1 MIPINLIIKG
11 LYSYREAQEIDFT
24 RLTEASIFG
33 IFGKVGSGKSSI
45 LEAITFALYGDTE
58 RMNKSGDDRNYNM
71 MNLRSDELLIDYVC
85 MAGKE
90 GHRYRFTVKGK
101 RNSKKFEDVKTLER
115 KSYQWMHELNDWS
128 PIEVDNAAE
137 RIIGL
142 SYENF
147 KRTIIIPQGRFQE
160 FVELPLSKRT
170 QMMNEIFQLERYD
183 LAPKVKILKER
194 NEKTLENIAGKLTQ
208 LGQTTPQ
215 DLEIA
220 EVELSNTKTLINLND
235 KELSEEIEQEK
246 QIETLR
252 LRFETLQQTTERINT
267 LSQQE
272 PAYIQREEHLR
283 RYQLAVLTFKPLFD
297 SQTDT
302 NKQHTETQKK
312 LTETATK
319 EQTLRTSIE
328 TESKTLD
335 ALRPQYDKREVL
347 KQEVEELGKIFKI
360 KGLQLTRT
368 DLEQKQQRGKV
379 AEQSQ
384 KEKIQTLKNQR
395 IDFEKVLVRLRE
407 ERINLV
413 RVSEVNAWFLERTTL
428 LNEKESILK
437 EANGIKEEIEKLAS
451 QKQGFISKAAEIVVV
466 SEDTDHGDLAPLSA
480 GEGFGVRL
488 EWLNQAKTH
497 LLQQADLLNKDI
509 LHLSTQQ
516 ALQGFADAL
525 QTGEPCPLCGS
536 VHHPQVLSSTH
547 DFGAAIRA
555 IQERQKAF
563 RSQAEDIEKIK
574 NQLTEIDTKIT
585 FYENQKAVVKTKWAD
600 NQHRITEQEAKFVW
614 PEFSKD
620 DAEGVK
626 KAHEKAKEQERKL
639 KELETNIQEKS
650 KEIDTA
656 QQYLDEKINP
666 ALQRLN
672 TDVAAKTAEI
682 ETYQQQIKQTLW
694 AEFEGVSAGKIEA
707 TIQQR
712 TTHYQQ
718 VIHNFERLTT
728 EIQTKKDQQNLLLGE
743 MVTLNNSIRQ
753 HNITLQEITQ
763 TIQNQLLESIFE
775 SEAAIHEVLS
785 WALNIEAE
793 QKIIQDFRLALNTLT
808 EQLKALQ
815 EQTKGLQYD
824 VEIHQKLKADIIEL
838 SQVINELRKTEGS
851 LTTKVEQ
858 FKKDLAAQADLLK
871 EKDKL
876 EIRGKDID
884 TLSKLFKGQGF
895 VSYVSAMYLQN
906 LCNQANVRFHKMT
919 RQQLQLEV
927 YEPRPAEYDFL
938 VRDLLN
944 EGKTRAVKTLSGGQ
958 KFQVALSLAL
968 ALADN
973 IHAQTQS
980 SHNFFFLDEGF
991 GSLDKDAL
999 IEVFETLK
1007 SLRRE
1012 NRIVGVIS
1020 HVEDLQQEI
1029 DRYIRVKN
1037 DELLGSVVEVE

>member
-1 MIPINLIIKG
+1 MIPIKLIIKG

-85 MAGKE
+85 LAGKE

-115 KSYQWMHELNDWS
+115 KSYQWMQELNDWA

-183 LAPKVKILKER
+183 LASKVKTLKER

-215 DLEIA
+215 DLEAA
-220 EVELSNTKTLINLND
+220 EIELSNTKTIIKLND
-235 KELSEEIEQEK
+235 KELSEKIEQEK

-252 LRFETLQQTTERINT
+252 LRFETLEKTTERINT

-272 PAYIQREEHLR
+272 PAYVQRAEHLR
-283 RYQLAVLTFKPLFD
+283 RYQEAVLKFKPLFD
-297 SQTDT
+297 RQADT
-302 NKQHTETQKK
+302 NKQQAEAQKQLNETR
-312 LTETATK
+312 TK
-319 EQTLRTSIE
+319 EQILRTSIE
-328 TESKTLD
+328 TESKVLE
-335 ALRPQYDKREVL
+335 ALRPQYDKRETL
-347 KQEVEELGKIFKI
+347 KQEIEELGKIFKV
-360 KGLQLTRT
+360 KGLQAIRI
-368 DLEQKQQRGKV
+368 DLEQKQQRGKA

-395 IDFEKVLVRLRE
+395 IDLEKALATLRN
-407 ERINLV
+407 ERIDLV

-428 LNEKESILK
+428 LNEKESIRK
-437 EANGIKEEIEKLAS
+437 EANGIKEEIEKLTS
-451 QKQGFISKAAEIVVV
+451 QKQKFISNAAEVVV
-466 SEDTDHGDLAPLSA
+466 SEDTDHGHSNTDH
-480 GEGFGVRL
+480 GGV
-488 EWLNQAKTH
+488 EWLNQAKTY
-497 LLQQADLLNKDI
+497 LLQQAELLDKDI

-525 QTGEPCPLCGS
+525 QAGEPCPLCGS
-536 VHHPQVLSSTH
+536 VHHPQVLSSAE
-547 DFGAAIRA
+547 DIGVAIRA
-555 IQERQKAF
+555 LQERQRAC
-563 RSQAEDIEKIK
+563 RSQAEEVEKIK
-574 NQLTEIDTKIT
+574 NQITEIDTKIT
-585 FYENQKAVVKTKWAD
+585 FYENQKTVIKTKWTD
-600 NQHRITEQEAKFVW
+600 NQHRTTEQEVRFVW

-626 KAHEKAKEQERKL
+626 KAHEKAKEQEHKL
-639 KELETNIQEKS
+639 KELEANIQQKNN
-650 KEIDTA
+650 EIETL
-656 QQYLDEKINP
+656 QKHLDEKINP
-666 ALQRLN
+666 ALQKLN
-672 TDVAAKTAEI
+672 TDVATKTAEI

-694 AEFEGVSAGKIEA
+694 AEFEGILVEKIEA

-712 TTHYQQ
+712 TADYQQ
-718 VIHNFERLTT
+718 VVNDFERLST
-728 EIQTKKDQQNLLLGE
+728 EIQTKKDQQNVLMGE
-743 MVTLNNSIRQ
+743 ITTLKNNIQQYQNAS
-753 HNITLQEITQ
+753 QEIAQ
-763 TIQNQLLESIFE
+763 VIQNQLLESQFGVE
-775 SEAAIHEVLS
+775 QDVKEVLA

-793 QKIIQDFRLALNTLT
+793 NKAIQEFRLALNTLA

-815 EQTKGLQYD
+815 EETKGLQYD
-824 VEIHQKLKADIIEL
+824 AEIHQKLKIEITEL
-838 SQVINELRKTEGS
+838 SEVINELRKAEGS

-858 FKKDLAAQADLLK
+858 LKKDLAAQADLLK

-884 TLSKLFKGQGF
+884 TLGKLFKGQGF

-1007 SLRRE
+1007 SLRKE

-1037 DELLGSVVEVE
+1037 DELLGSVVEY

>member
-1 MIPINLIIKG
+1 MIPIKLTIKG

-170 QMMNEIFQLERYD
+170 QMMNDIFQLERYD

-215 DLEIA
+215 DLEAA
-220 EVELSNTKTLINLND
+220 EMELSNTKTLIKLND
-235 KELSEEIEQEK
+235 KELSEKINQEK
-246 QIETLR
+246 QIENLR
-252 LRFETLQQTTERINT
+252 LRFETLQQTTERMNT
-267 LSQQE
+267 LLQQE

-312 LTETATK
+312 LTETTTK
-319 EQTLRTSIE
+319 EQTFCTSIE
-328 TESKTLD
+328 AESKTLE
-335 ALRPQYDKREVL
+335 ALRPQYDKREAI
-347 KQEVEELGKIFKI
+347 KQEVEELGKISKI
-360 KGLQLTRT
+360 KGLQLIRT

-384 KEKIQTLKNQR
+384 KEKIQILKNQR
-395 IDFEKVLVRLRE
+395 IDLEKTLVRLRE
-407 ERINLV
+407 ERIDVV
-413 RVSEVNAWFLERTTL
+413 RVSEANAWFLEQTTL
-428 LNEKESILK
+428 LNEKESIRK
-437 EANGIKEEIEKLAS
+437 EANIIKEEIEKLTL
-451 QKQGFISKAAEIVVV
+451 QKQEFISKAAEVVV
-466 SEDTDHGDLAPLSA
+466 SEDTDHGEKTPLSV
-480 GEGFGVRL
+480 GDGTGVRL
-488 EWLNQAKTH
+488 EWLNQTKTH

-525 QTGEPCPLCGS
+525 QAGEPCPLCGS
-536 VHHPQVLSSTH
+536 VHHPQVLNSSE
-547 DFGAAIRA
+547 DIGAAIRA

-563 RSQAEDIEKIK
+563 RSQVEDIEKIK
-574 NQLTEIDTKIT
+574 NQLAEIDTKIA
-585 FYENQKAVVKTKWAD
+585 FYENQKTAIKTKWVD

-614 PEFSKD
+614 SEFSKD
-620 DAEGVK
+620 DAEAIQ
-626 KAHEKAKEQERKL
+626 KAYVKAKEQERKL
-639 KELETNIQEKS
+639 KELETDIQQKS
-650 KEIDTA
+650 KETEDA
-656 QQYLDEKINP
+656 QQHLDEKINP
-666 ALQRLN
+666 ALQKLT

-682 ETYQQQIKQTLW
+682 ETYQQQIRQTLW
-694 AEFEGVSAGKIEA
+694 AEFEGVSVEKIE
-707 TIQQR
+707 TNIQQR

-718 VIHNFERLTT
+718 VINSFERLTT

-743 MVTLNNSIRQ
+743 IATLKNNIQ
-753 HNITLQEITQ
+753 QYQNISQEIAQ
-763 TIQNQLLESIFE
+763 TIQNQLLESQFN
-775 SEAAIHEVLS
+775 SEQAVKDVLS

-824 VEIHQKLKADIIEL
+824 VEIHQKLKADIADL
-838 SQVINELRKTEGS
+838 SQSINELRKTEGS
-851 LTTKVEQ
+851 LTAKVEQ
-858 FKKDLAAQADLLK
+858 FKKDLTAQADLLK

-876 EIRGKDID
+876 ELRGKDID

-919 RQQLQLEV
+919 RQQLQLEI

-958 KFQVALSLAL
+958 KFQVALALAL

-999 IEVFETLK
+999 VEVFETLK

-1037 DELLGSVVEVE
+1037 DELLGSVVEY

>member
-1 MIPINLIIKG
+1 MIPIKLIIKG

-58 RMNKSGDDRNYNM
+58 RMNARDDRNYNM

-85 MAGKE
+85 LAGKE

-115 KSYQWMHELNDWS
+115 KSYQWMQELNDWA

-183 LAPKVKILKER
+183 LASKVKTLKER

-215 DLEIA
+215 DLEAA
-220 EVELSNTKTLINLND
+220 EIELSNTKTIIKLND
-235 KELSEEIEQEK
+235 KELSEKIEQEK

-252 LRFETLQQTTERINT
+252 LRFETLEKTTERINT

-272 PAYIQREEHLR
+272 PAYVQRAEHLR
-283 RYQLAVLTFKPLFD
+283 RYQEAVLKFKPLFD
-297 SQTDT
+297 RQADT
-302 NKQHTETQKK
+302 NKQQAEAQKQLNET
-312 LTETATK
+312 TTK
-319 EQTLRTSIE
+319 EQILRTSIE
-328 TESKTLD
+328 AESKALE
-335 ALRPQYDKREVL
+335 ALRPQYDKRETL
-347 KQEVEELGKIFKI
+347 KQEIEELGKIFKV
-360 KGLQLTRT
+360 KGLQAIHI
-368 DLEQKQQRGKV
+368 DLEQKQQRGKA

-395 IDFEKVLVRLRE
+395 IDLEKALATLRN
-407 ERINLV
+407 ERIDLV

-428 LNEKESILK
+428 LNEKESIRK
-437 EANGIKEEIEKLAS
+437 EANGIKEEIERLALD
-451 QKQGFISKAAEIVVV
+451 KQGFIAKAVDTVVV
-466 SEDTDHGDLAPLSA
+466 SGDTDHGMTILLSV
-480 GEGFGVRL
+480 GEGLGVRL
-488 EWLNQAKTH
+488 NQTKTH
-497 LLQQADLLNKDI
+497 LLQQAELLDKDI

-525 QTGEPCPLCGS
+525 QAGEPCPLCGS
-536 VHHPQVLSSTH
+536 VHHPQVLSSTE
-547 DFGAAIRA
+547 DIGAAIRA
-555 IQERQKAF
+555 IQERQKVF
-563 RSQAEDIEKIK
+563 RNQAEDVEKIK
-574 NQLTEIDTKIT
+574 NQIAEIDTKIT
-585 FYENQKAVVKTKWAD
+585 FYESQKAAIKTKWTD
-600 NQHRITEQEAKFVW
+600 NQYRTTEQETKFVW

-620 DAEGVK
+620 DAEGVQ
-626 KAHEKAKEQERKL
+626 KAYEKAKEQELKL

-650 KEIDTA
+650 NEIETL
-656 QQYLDEKINP
+656 QKHLDDKINP
-666 ALQRLN
+666 ALQKLN

-694 AEFEGVSAGKIEA
+694 AEFEDVLTEKIEA

-728 EIQTKKDQQNLLLGE
+728 EIQIKKDQQNLLLGE
-743 MVTLNNSIRQ
+743 IVTLNNNIRQ
-753 HNITLQEITQ
+753 HNTTLQEITQ
-763 TIQNQLLESIFE
+763 TIQNQLLESQFN
-775 SEAAIHEVLS
+775 SEQDVKDVLS
-785 WALNIEAE
+785 WALNIEIE

-808 EQLKALQ
+808 QQFKALQ
-815 EQTKGLQYD
+815 EETKGLHYD
-824 VEIHQKLKADIIEL
+824 VEIHQKLKAQITEL
-838 SQVINELRKTEGS
+838 SQIINELRKAEGS
-851 LTTKVEQ
+851 LITKVDQ
-858 FKKDLAAQADLLK
+858 FKKDLTAQADLLN

-876 EIRGKDID
+876 ETRGKDID

-919 RQQLQLEV
+919 RQQLQLEI

-1037 DELLGSVVEVE
+1037 DELLGSVVEY

>member
-1 MIPINLIIKG
+1 MIPIKLIIKG

-85 MAGKE
+85 LAGKE

-115 KSYQWMHELNDWS
+115 KSYQWMQELNDWA

-183 LAPKVKILKER
+183 LASKVKTLKER

-215 DLEIA
+215 DLEAA
-220 EVELSNTKTLINLND
+220 EIELSNTKTIIKLND
-235 KELSEEIEQEK
+235 KELSEKIEQEK

-252 LRFETLQQTTERINT
+252 LRFETLEKTTERINT

-272 PAYIQREEHLR
+272 PAYVQRAEHLR
-283 RYQLAVLTFKPLFD
+283 RYQEAVLKFKPLFD
-297 SQTDT
+297 RQADT
-302 NKQHTETQKK
+302 NKQQAEAQKQLNET
-312 LTETATK
+312 TTK
-319 EQTLRTSIE
+319 EQILRTSIE
-328 TESKTLD
+328 TESKVLE
-335 ALRPQYDKREVL
+335 ALRPQYDKRETL
-347 KQEVEELGKIFKI
+347 KQEIEELGKIFKV
-360 KGLQLTRT
+360 KGLQAIRI
-368 DLEQKQQRGKV
+368 DLEQKQQRGKA

-395 IDFEKVLVRLRE
+395 IDLEKALATLRN
-407 ERINLV
+407 ERIDLV

-428 LNEKESILK
+428 LNEKESIRK
-437 EANGIKEEIEKLAS
+437 EANGIKEEIEKLTS
-451 QKQGFISKAAEIVVV
+451 QKQKFISNAAEVVV
-466 SEDTDHGDLAPLSA
+466 SEDTDHGHSNTDH
-480 GEGFGVRL
+480 GGV
-488 EWLNQAKTH
+488 EWLNQAKTY
-497 LLQQADLLNKDI
+497 LLQQAELLDKDI

-525 QTGEPCPLCGS
+525 QAGEPCPLCGS
-536 VHHPQVLSSTH
+536 VHHPQVLSSAE
-547 DFGAAIRA
+547 DIGVAIRA
-555 IQERQKAF
+555 LQERQRAF
-563 RSQAEDIEKIK
+563 RSQAEEVEKIK
-574 NQLTEIDTKIT
+574 NQITEIDTKIT
-585 FYENQKAVVKTKWAD
+585 FYENQKTVIKTKWTD
-600 NQHRITEQEAKFVW
+600 NQHRTTEQEVRFVW

-626 KAHEKAKEQERKL
+626 KAHEKAKEQEHKL
-639 KELETNIQEKS
+639 KELEANIQQKNN
-650 KEIDTA
+650 EIETL
-656 QQYLDEKINP
+656 QKHLDEKINP
-666 ALQRLN
+666 ALQKLN
-672 TDVAAKTAEI
+672 TDVATKTAEI

-694 AEFEGVSAGKIEA
+694 AEFEGILVEKIEA

-712 TTHYQQ
+712 TADYQQ
-718 VIHNFERLTT
+718 VVNDFDRLST
-728 EIQTKKDQQNLLLGE
+728 EIQTKKDQQNVLMGE
-743 MVTLNNSIRQ
+743 ITTLNN
-753 HNITLQEITQ
+753 NIQQYQNASQEIVQ
-763 TIQNQLLESIFE
+763 VIQNQLLESQFSVE
-775 SEAAIHEVLS
+775 QDVKEVLA

-793 QKIIQDFRLALNTLT
+793 NKAIQEFRLAINTLT

-815 EQTKGLQYD
+815 EETKGLQYD
-824 VEIHQKLKADIIEL
+824 AEIHQKLKVQIAEL
-838 SQVINELRKTEGS
+838 SQIINELRKTEGS

-858 FKKDLAAQADLLK
+858 LKKDLAAQANLLK

-884 TLSKLFKGQGF
+884 TLGKLFKGQGF

-1007 SLRRE
+1007 SLRKE
-1012 NRIVGVIS
+1012 SRIVGVIS

-1037 DELLGSVVEVE
+1037 DELLGSVVEY